1 MQRISIILL
10 SMVLSL
16 GATAAVY
23 GQFTISIPKI
33 PKIRKDKPTA
43 TSVPSDS
50 DGNSSPS
57 GQLTEEQYD
66 AFNKLV
72 FFTDDPKRDLVL
84 AYMECFDKKHN
95 FPHNQYRYGPTR
107 QFKSNKEK
115 VDTLTNEQAKLAQ
128 LERDLR
134 AIGVSESIGIA
145 SDASDDL
152 KNPAIWLD
160 IASNRQ
166 QYLQCV
172 LADVPKAGECGKLDD
187 VNQVR
192 VDLYKKDLNELLG
205 DAKSF
210 NGDRG
215 WYSPEFREDW
225 FLAAISPSRRQKLAT
240 KYGELYPCI
249 SGLLDEIQA
258 AAKIS
263 LPKYTLYSYNFRN
276 PAHERVIRSA
286 ISDLNQAKVF
296 KIGFLESA
304 WLIQK
309 NSIGIPEKRYKHG
322 AIWVKYPNW
331 DHGYCNILWINVVQE
346 YAGGGTWGASYGNF
360 IRNEPAGCPVGK

>member
-10 SMVLSL
+10 SIVLSVT
-16 GATAAVY
+16 ATAAVY

-33 PKIRKDKPTA
+33 PKIKKDKPA
-43 TSVPSDS
+43 SSDS
-50 DGNSSPS
+50 SNSNEATVPT
-57 GQLTEEQYD
+57 GQMTYEQNQ
-66 AFNKLV
+66 AFNDLV
-72 FFTDDPKRDLVL
+72 FNRDNPKRRLVL
-84 AYMECFDKKHN
+84 AYMECYDKKHN
-95 FPHNQYRYGPTR
+95 LEHNQYRYGEDR
-107 QFKSNKEK
+107 RFSSNKEK
-115 VDTLTNEQAKLAQ
+115 IATLTNEQAELAQ

-134 AIGVSESIGIA
+134 EIGVSDNGA
-145 SDASDDL
+145 DDL
-152 KNPAIWLD
+152 RNPAIWLD

-172 LADVPKAGECGKLDD
+172 QADVPRAGECGKLDD
-187 VNQVR
+187 VNQAR
-192 VDLYKKDLNELLG
+192 VDIYKKELNELLG

-215 WYSPEFREDW
+215 WYSPEFNEDW
-225 FLAAISPSRRQKLAT
+225 LLAAISPSRRQKLAT

-263 LPKYTLYSYNFRN
+263 LPKYTLYSYNTRS
-276 PAHERVIRSA
+276 PADERVIRSA

-296 KIGFLESA
+296 KVGLEGPA

-309 NSIGIPEKRYKHG
+309 NSFGIPEKRYKHG
-322 AIWVKYPNW
+322 AMWVKYSNW
-331 DHGYCNILWINVVQE
+331 DHGYCQILWINVIQD
-346 YAGGGTWGASYGNF
+346 YAGGGTWGSSYGNF
-360 IRNEPAGCPVGK
+360 IRSEPAGCPTK